1 MILEYLEQMRKK
13 PHAVR
18 RRFAFLCA
26 SGITLVIAL
35 VWGLSLPSQLA
46 LLSLSAVD
54 LPEEMTTETME
65 DSFSENNT
73 QLEEALNPEGMEEAL
88 SAFTEENIYAEQGG
102 EIPVDTS
109 AENVRLE
116 TTQSQKVYIA
126 TTSTERRD

>member
-1 MILEYLEQMRKK
+1 MRKK

-26 SGITLVIAL
+26 SGVTLVIAF

-46 LLSLSAVD
+46 SLTLSSVD
-54 LPEEMTTETME
+54 LPEEMSTETME

-73 QLEEALNPEGMEEAL
+73 QLEEALNPQGMEEAL
-88 SAFTEENIYAEQGG
+88 SAFTEENMYAEQGG
-102 EIPVDTS
+102 GTPVDAS
-109 AENVRLE
+109 AENVLLE